1 MAEVTWSVELY
12 GFPHAA
18 GPELSRLEAG
28 PVGVTVAQME
38 AALAAGF
45 IETETKV
52 HIITGALRA
61 SGVPRSNFT
70 GEEWEGEIDYARHP
84 GIFELARG
92 DMPTH
97 FHPDGGHNFFGAYDG
112 GGGPTFERGVRQAV
126 WNFVTD
132 GEGGEAPSEGLEP
145 RSGG

>member
-12 GFPHAA
+12 GFPRAA
-18 GPELSRLEAG
+18 GPELTRLEAG
-28 PVGVTVAQME
+28 PVGIAVAQME

-52 HIITGALRA
+52 HVITGALRA

-70 GEEWEGEIDYARHP
+70 GEEWEGEIDYARYP

-97 FHPDGGHNFFGAYDG
+97 FHPDGGHYFLNPG
-112 GGGPTFERGVRQAV
+112 GETFERGVRQAV

-132 GEGGEAPSEGLEP
+132 GEGGEAPSGDLGP
-145 RSGG
+145 YSGG